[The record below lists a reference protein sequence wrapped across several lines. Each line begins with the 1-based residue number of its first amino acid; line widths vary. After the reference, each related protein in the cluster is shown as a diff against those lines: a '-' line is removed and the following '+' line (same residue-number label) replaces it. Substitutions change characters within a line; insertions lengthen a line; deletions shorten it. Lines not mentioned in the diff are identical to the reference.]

1 MTCGVHFMIKT
12 FQKNNPC
19 YHWSANNIA
28 SAVTF
33 GLALATPT
41 GSITVFAMKV
51 IFMINGLIGWYT
63 FSKIGK
69 TALKE

>member
-1 MTCGVHFMIKT
+1 MVLGYFGFSI
-12 FQKNNPC
+12 NWAL
-19 YHWSANNIA
+19 WSANNIA

-51 IFMINGLIGWYT
+51 IFMINGIIGWYT

-69 TALKE
+69 EALKE